1 MKKVAIIIVNWNG
14 KRLLKT
20 CLEAVYDQTYKN
32 FEVYFVDNGS
42 EDDSV
47 EFVEKNFPKTK
58 VIRLKENTGF
68 AKGNN
73 VGIRKVLEDRE
84 IEYIVCLNNDTKVDA
99 NWLTELVKSA
109 DKNKQVGMVAS
120 KAFFPDGKTQS
131 VGIYIQSKD
140 LKSSGG
146 ISRGFD
152 EKTNKFNQ
160 EELIFAPSG
169 CSALYKRKALEEAG
183 LFDEDFFAYSEDH
196 DLGMRIQLM
205 GWKCLYNP
213 KSRLVHY
220 HSKTSGG
227 VGSPFKA
234 FYTKRNG
241 LMQAVKNYSLKDIF
255 QYILRDF
262 KFYLICL
269 KKENQNKSVSNLK
282 KKVGMKG
289 TLLIILKIYGSF
301 LINLPKTLI
310 KRYNIQK
317 TKRISKEEYKKL
329 FIDFSK

>member
-1 MKKVAIIIVNWNG
+1 
-14 KRLLKT
+14 
-20 CLEAVYDQTYKN
+20 LEAVYEQTYKN

-42 EDDSV
+42 IDDSV
-47 EFVEKNFPKTK
+47 KFVEKNFPEIK
-58 VIRLKENTGF
+58 VIRLKENNGF

-73 VGIRKVLEDRE
+73 VGIREAFNNKK
-84 IEYIVCLNNDTKVDA
+84 IEYIVCLNNDTKVDV
-99 NWLTELVKSA
+99 NWLAELVNSA
-109 DKNKQVGMVAS
+109 DKSKQVGMVAS
-120 KAFFPDGKTQS
+120 KAFFPDGKIQS
-131 VGIYIQSKD
+131 AGIYIQSND
-140 LKSSGG
+140 FQSSGG

-152 EKTNKFNQ
+152 EKANKFNQ

-183 LFDEDFFAYSEDH
+183 LFDEDFFAYSEDQ

-213 KSRLVHY
+213 KSQLIHY

-241 LMQAVKNYSLKDIF
+241 LIQAFKNYSLGDAF
-255 QYILRDF
+255 RYILKDL
-262 KFYLICL
+262 KFYLSCI
-269 KKENQNKSVSNLK
+269 KKDNQNKSVSNLR
-282 KKVGMKG
+282 KKVGLKG

-301 LINLPKTLI
+301 LLNLPKTLI
-310 KRYNIQK
+310 KRYKIQK
-317 TKRISKEEYKKL
+317 SKKINKKEYKKL